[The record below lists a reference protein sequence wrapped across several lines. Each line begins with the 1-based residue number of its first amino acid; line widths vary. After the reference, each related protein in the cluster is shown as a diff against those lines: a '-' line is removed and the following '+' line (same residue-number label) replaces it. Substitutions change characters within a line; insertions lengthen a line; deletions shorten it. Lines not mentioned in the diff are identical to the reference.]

1 MQAQRPCTGPS
12 PCVWRQNLGGAPS
25 EGCCPRCWILTR
37 LRKRSGG
44 PEKLLCKSCHI
55 FTSTRNYRI
64 HKCWTILYLTL
75 TRLWFSK
82 GVQWIRLGRVMDS
95 PCSIIFAVLALCLSL
110 PTTSADSKFGKLTVV
125 HGQYIAICIYIKKTY
140 LPAQVL
146 QFERQAFKPPYG
158 LEMGFGKS

>member
-1 MQAQRPCTGPS
+1 M
-12 PCVWRQNLGGAPS
+12 
-25 EGCCPRCWILTR
+25 
-37 LRKRSGG
+37 
-44 PEKLLCKSCHI
+44 LCKSCHI

-125 HGQYIAICIYIKKTY
+125 HGQYIAICIYIKKHTY
-140 LPAQVL
+140 LPRCCSSKDRLLNHHMVWKWALEKASVNVL
-146 QFERQAFKPPYG
+146 LSMTNVFLMFCLLLKK
-158 LEMGFGKS
+158 GKS